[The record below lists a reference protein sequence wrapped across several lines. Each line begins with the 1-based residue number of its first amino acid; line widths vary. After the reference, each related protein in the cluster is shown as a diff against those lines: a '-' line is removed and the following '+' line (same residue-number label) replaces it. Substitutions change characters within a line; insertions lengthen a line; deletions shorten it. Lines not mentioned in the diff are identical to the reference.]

1 MNSLSHALPHALP
14 SRAVQLISEY
24 SKPLTRPDW
33 RTFIRITKETFIKDK
48 LKLCKNTRLYKLV
61 YMNMYD
67 YLYCMSRDEL
77 INLIMNQVYKTNY
90 YYERDD
96 LNSSNKNIL
105 ILTLIEQEN
114 DINQNR
120 HDDLIRCNKHRLR
133 LILIERLIKI
143 KRIKKIR
150 HSKKLI
156 HDTF

>member
-1 MNSLSHALPHALP
+1 MNSLSHALPNRALP
-14 SRAVQLISEY
+14 SRAVKLISEY

-48 LKLCKNTRLYKLV
+48 LKLCTNTRLYKLV
-61 YMNMYD
+61 HMNMYD
-67 YLYCMSRDEL
+67 YLYCMTRDEL
-77 INLIMNQVYKTNY
+77 IHLIMNQVYKTNY

-96 LNSSNKNIL
+96 LNSSNKNKL

-114 DINQNR
+114 DINQKH
-120 HDDLIRCNKHRLR
+120 HDYIMKKCKITRDN
-133 LILIERLIKI
+133 KI
-143 KRIKKIR
+143 KRIKKLR